1 MWIGFKHI
9 CSKRGNL
16 NSMLGVRLLFIEWKL
31 SRKGDT
37 FWVLISLTS
46 SKVFLTI
53 SVLLG
58 PLQNVEEKI
67 RKEMLMLVG
76 DLKL

>member
-9 CSKRGNL
+9 CSKTGNL
-16 NSMLGVRLLFIEWKL
+16 NSMLGVRLLFIEWEL

-37 FWVLISLTS
+37 FWVLIS

-58 PLQNVEEKI
+58 PMQNIEEKI